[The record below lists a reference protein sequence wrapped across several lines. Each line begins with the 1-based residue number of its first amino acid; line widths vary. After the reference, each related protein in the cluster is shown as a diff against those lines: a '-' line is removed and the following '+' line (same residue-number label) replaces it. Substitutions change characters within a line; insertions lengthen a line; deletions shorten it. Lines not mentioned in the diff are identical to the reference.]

1 MSWVEKKW
9 SGARKGRC
17 PEAAAQFVC
26 DLIGFLANLLS
37 SALSRQGLLYPALR
51 TWLQVERVALH
62 FFDNV
67 FRLNLPLETTE
78 GVVD

>member
-9 SGARKGRC
+9 SDAIKGRC
-17 PEAAAQFVC
+17 PEAAAHCVC
-26 DLIGFLANLLS
+26 GLIGFLANLLS
-37 SALSRQGLLYPALR
+37 SAFSRQGLLYPALR

-62 FFDNV
+62 FLDDV
-67 FRLNLPLETTE
+67 FRLNLPLEAAE